1 MCDERLEKFKQ
12 TQESRHFKE
21 KKSNGEDPFDKRR
34 DPFLRDR
41 DRIIYTRAF
50 RRLKDKTQ
58 VYTSKKGAHYRARLT
73 HTIEVAQIARSIST
87 QLELSNDLVE
97 AIAYGHDIG
106 HTPFGHAGE
115 RVLNEI
121 LIGEDE
127 MDELIVKHR
136 YYGFKHN
143 FYSLKILD
151 RNLTKYKDEKGEI
164 RKGLNLNWQTLEGI
178 LKHTKIRKKLNFK
191 NEEPINCWNL
201 KKYINKDRDEE
212 DFYFKYDYSV
222 TLEGQVVAIAD
233 EIAQIEHDLDDGF
246 RNNEVKLTVDEL
258 IGKIHNLKLKEKD
271 ENIKKLKESICSLK
285 EEESEKEGPYKKDNL
300 VKNLIDYFIR
310 DTVNNSLKNRDK
322 IEAIVEKKDGKIIFK
337 DKIIEFSEN
346 GNKIYKELK
355 KLIHN
360 RILTSYEVARF
371 DWKARFIIRRLFKAY
386 YSNPRQM
393 PEYILERTFKE
404 VKETID
410 ESKIG
415 FYFETDEKME
425 DLKKID
431 YKNDIENFES
441 YIKILKLDFKN
452 LNRKRFEF
460 TSKEEAER
468 EEPYNEFN
476 IEEILSDEKLNAYFF
491 KKYSELNTLNQ
502 KSKKLLVELNY
513 VYIFNIIEHIAGMTD
528 SFAREEYK
536 ALYLRD
542 YE

>member
-1 MCDERLEKFKQ
+1 MCDERLKKFKQ

-21 KKSNGEDPFDKRR
+21 KKSNEEDPFNKRR

-115 RVLNEI
+115 RVLNDI

-127 MDELIVKHR
+127 MDELIIKHR

-164 RKGLNLNWQTLEGI
+164 IKGLNLNWQTLEGI
-178 LKHTKIRKKLNFK
+178 LKHTKIRKDLNFQNGK
-191 NEEPINCWNL
+191 SINCWNL
-201 KKYINKDRDEE
+201 KKYINKDREE
-212 DFYFKYDYSV
+212 GNLYFKNKYSV

-233 EIAQIEHDLDDGF
+233 EIAQIEHDLDDGL
-246 RNNEVKLTVDEL
+246 RNNKVRLTVDEL
-258 IGKIHNLKLKEKD
+258 IRKISDLKLEEKD
-271 ENIKKLKESICSLK
+271 ENIKKLKNSICSLEETK
-285 EEESEKEGPYKKDNL
+285 EEGPYKEDNL
-300 VKNLIDYFIR
+300 VKSIIDYFIR
-310 DTVNNSLKNRDK
+310 DTVNKSLMNRDK
-322 IEAIVEKKDGKIIFK
+322 IEEVIEKKDEKMIFK
-337 DKIIEFSEN
+337 GKIIEFSEN

-355 KLIHN
+355 KIVHS

-393 PEYILERTFKE
+393 PEYILERMFKE
-404 VKETID
+404 VKKTID
-410 ESKIG
+410 ESKIR
-415 FYFETDEKME
+415 FYFETDEKIE
-425 DLKKID
+425 ELKEID
-431 YKNDIENFES
+431 YKNDREYFES
-441 YIKILKLDFKN
+441 YIKILKLDSKN
-452 LNRKRFEF
+452 LNIKKIVFVC
-460 TSKEEAER
+460 TDTEEVIK
-468 EEPYNEFN
+468 FCFKD
-476 IEEILSDEKLNAYFF
+476 EIKKLFSDEKLNSYFF
-491 KKYSELNTLNQ
+491 KKNSELNTLNQ

-513 VYIFNIIEHIAGMTD
+513 IYIFSIIEHIAGMTD

>member
-1 MCDERLEKFKQ
+1 MCDERLKEFKQ
-12 TQESRHFKE
+12 VQENRRFNE
-21 KKSNGEDPFDKRR
+21 KKSNVEDPFDKKR

-121 LIGEDE
+121 LIGEDK
-127 MDELIVKHR
+127 MDELIIKHR

-151 RNLTKYKDEKGEI
+151 RNLTKYKDEKGEMI
-164 RKGLNLNWQTLEGI
+164 KGLNLNWQTLEGI
-178 LKHTKIRKKLNFK
+178 LKHTKIRKELNFE
-191 NEEPINCWNL
+191 NGESINCWNL
-201 KKYINKDRDEE
+201 KKYINKNREE
-212 DFYFKYDYSV
+212 ENLYFKYDYSV

-246 RNNEVKLTVDEL
+246 RNKEVKLTLDEL
-258 IGKIHNLKLKEKD
+258 IGEIRKLKLDEKD
-271 ENIKKLKESICSLK
+271 ENIKKLKNNICSLEGTK
-285 EEESEKEGPYKKDNL
+285 EEGPYKKDNL
-300 VKNLIDYFIR
+300 VKNIIDYFIR
-310 DTVNNSLKNRDK
+310 DTVNKSLMNRDK
-322 IEAIVEKKDGKIIFK
+322 IEEVIEKKDEKMIFK
-337 DKIIEFSEN
+337 GKVIEFSEN

-393 PEYILERTFKE
+393 PEYILERMFKE
-404 VKETID
+404 VKKTID
-410 ESKIG
+410 ESKIR
-415 FYFETDEKME
+415 FHFETDEKME
-425 DLKKID
+425 QLKEKD
-431 YKNDIENFES
+431 YKNDIECSEPC
-441 YIKILKLDFKN
+441 IKILKLDLKN
-452 LNRKRFEF
+452 LSVKEFEF
-460 TSKEEAER
+460 ILKEEEGR
-468 EEPYNEFN
+468 ESPYNN
-476 IEEILSDEKLNAYFF
+476 IESILSDEKLNSYFF
-491 KKYSELNTLNQ
+491 KEYSELNNFDQ
-502 KSKKLLVELNY
+502 KSRKLLVELNY
-513 VYIFNIIEHIAGMTD
+513 IYIFNIIEHIAGMTD